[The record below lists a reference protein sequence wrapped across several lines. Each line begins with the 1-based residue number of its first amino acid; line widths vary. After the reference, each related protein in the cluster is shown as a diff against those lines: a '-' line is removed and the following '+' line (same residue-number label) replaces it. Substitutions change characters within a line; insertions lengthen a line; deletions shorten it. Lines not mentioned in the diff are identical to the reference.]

1 MVVHSC
7 KNRTGE
13 NRLGITVSKQ
23 LGNAVVRNRVKR
35 LIREAY
41 RSIHIP
47 KQGYNIVIVAR
58 GAMAGATLAR
68 TCSALRDG
76 LERTELM

>member
-1 MVVHSC
+1 
-7 KNRTGE
+7 
-13 NRLGITVSKQ
+13 
-23 LGNAVVRNRVKR
+23 VRNRVKR

-58 GAMAGATLAR
+58 GAMAGATLKS